1 MSMHLRH
8 VVSTQRMLEEN
19 ARREERDDD
28 PERSGA
34 EENVPIAAGIR
45 LGYAVLVRDIPRFSA
60 GIPK

>member
-1 MSMHLRH
+1 
-8 VVSTQRMLEEN
+8 MLEEN